1 MTKEEF
7 KESLLA
13 QMPSYLRIDD
23 DESEK
28 PFLNVIAGAAC
39 NWITG
44 SVCAKVPWEDE
55 RVLAIRLAVASDL
68 YDKRYLQEQGSSYQS
83 VAVSNTVKML
93 VNDFLLQL
101 RLEGRT

>member
-13 QMPSYLRIDD
+13 QMPSYLRIGD

-44 SVCAKVPWEDE
+44 SVGAKVPWEDE
-55 RVLAIRLAVASDL
+55 RVLAIGLAVASDL

-93 VNDFLLQL
+93 VNAFLLQL